1 MNGLDL
7 VIFLL
12 LIIITGA
19 QIARARDLRAKGV
32 DCKTIAD
39 VFGVSQ
45 STVSKHTGTPR
56 RPYIDG
62 PKAAVRLDPDIE
74 VPEKAVEF
82 PGQTSIDQ
90 VITEAKL
97 DTIVERL
104 DRLIELLKEVRN
116 V

>member
-1 MNGLDL
+1 MKRKVYL
-7 VIFLL
+7 
-12 LIIITGA
+12 TGE

-56 RPYIDG
+56 RVNTDG
-62 PKAAVRLDPDIE
+62 PKAGAWLDPDIE
-74 VPEKAVEF
+74 TPEKAVEF
-82 PGQTSIDQ
+82 PGQASIDQ

-104 DRLIELLKEVRN
+104 DRLIELLKEVRK